1 MKDCCKHNTR
11 SKKCI
16 RDKDKKVFNLPRKFT
31 KKICL
36 SRPIKGFTKRSS
48 CAPYLHCKKL
58 KGGALKKS
66 KKKKTVNGVA
76 VLIKNKDNV
85 EGVIYFKQKVGGV
98 KISYDIKNLKDG
110 KHGFHIHEY
119 GDLTDECKSACSHF
133 NPDNTKHGG
142 LNSKER
148 HAGDL
153 GNIISKKNNSKG
165 SLFAKKLT
173 LSPGKYCITGRMIII
188 HEDED
193 DLGKGGDEESLKTGN
208 AGKRLTCG
216 VIGLAPP

>member
-1 MKDCCKHNTR
+1 MTDCCKHSTR

-36 SRPIKGFTKRSS
+36 SKPIKGFTKKSS
-48 CAPYLHCKKL
+48 CAPYLHCKKI
-58 KGGALKKS
+58 KGGSNRNKPKA
-66 KKKKTVNGVA
+66 VA
-76 VLIKNKDNV
+76 VLINNKDNV
-85 EGVIYFKQKVGGV
+85 EGVIYFKEYATGV
-98 KISYDIKNLKDG
+98 KINYDIKNLKDG

-142 LNSKER
+142 LNSKQR

-153 GNIISKKNNSKG
+153 GNIVSKKNHSKG
-165 SLFAKKLT
+165 SLFAKNLS
-173 LSPGKYCITGRMIII
+173 LSPGKYCITGRMIIV

>member
-1 MKDCCKHNTR
+1 MKNCCKHSSR

-36 SRPIKGFTKRSS
+36 TKPIKGFSKKSS
-48 CAPYLHCKKL
+48 CAPYLHCKKI
-58 KGGALKKS
+58 KGGS
-66 KKKKTVNGVA
+66 KNNNPKAVA
-76 VLIKNKDNV
+76 VLINNKDNV
-85 EGVIYFKQKVGGV
+85 EGVIYFKQQAGGV

-133 NPDNTKHGG
+133 NPDNTNHGG
-142 LNSKER
+142 LNTKER

-153 GNIISKKNNSKG
+153 GNIISKKNISKG

-173 LSPGKYCITGRMIII
+173 LSPGKYCITGRMIIV